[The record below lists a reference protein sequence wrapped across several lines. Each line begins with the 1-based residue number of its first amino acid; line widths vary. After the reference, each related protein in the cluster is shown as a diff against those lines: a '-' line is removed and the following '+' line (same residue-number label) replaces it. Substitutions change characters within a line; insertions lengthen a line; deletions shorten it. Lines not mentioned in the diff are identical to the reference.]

1 MTDALVTF
9 TPGQL
14 VLIVTILAGALIWSV
29 RSGGARLL
37 ASIDKRFD
45 LMEDSIK
52 DIRSNHPT
60 SYEVNNQ
67 IEGVHRRISDFYS
80 TRKSD
85 STDIGVS

>member
-60 SYEVNNQ
+60 RYEVNNQ